1 MRDFIPMALVG
12 LLVANVSY
20 ALGLLPPLAVVAGV
34 GAAMV
39 VAAVRGRRARA
50 GEGD

>member
-1 MRDFIPMALVG
+1 MREFLSMAVAGLV
-12 LLVANVSY
+12 VANVSY

-34 GAAMV
+34 GAALV
-39 VAAVRGRRARA
+39 VAAVLGRRART